1 MRPSAYKN
9 TLRSQK
15 WSKTTMRGASVFEIR
30 CKSSTKKRTHQKSEF
45 ASLIIVS
52 FTASHSL
59 ESVSNRQL
67 GAIFAAMIWYR
78 KDANGH
84 YA

>member
-9 TLRSQK
+9 THLRCSQK

-30 CKSSTKKRTHQKSEF
+30 CKSSIKKRTHQKSEF

-52 FTASHSL
+52 FTALRILKS
-59 ESVSNRQL
+59 
-67 GAIFAAMIWYR
+67 A
-78 KDANGH
+78 
-84 YA
+84 